1 MHSFVNLVNHSLNQ
15 SLALASFI
23 AAFGLLGTFG
33 MGSAQAQNNSQA
45 LSPSELNR
53 INNQP
58 IAPAVSATGAMNT
71 PEQRKPNYQYKDK
84 NGTTVTEYKDVNAPT
99 QVNVKTPYTSY
110 EMAPPTSVMPGPAQ
124 ETDLISVPS
133 ISIPLR

>member
-1 MHSFVNLVNHSLNQ
+1 MSQTIATAGFLVV
-15 SLALASFI
+15 
-23 AAFGLLGTFG
+23 FGIFSTT
-33 MGSAQAQNNSQA
+33 SAQAQNNSQA

-58 IAPAVSATGAMNT
+58 LAPTVSPAGALNS
-71 PEQRKPNYQYKDK
+71 PEQRKPNFEYRDT

-99 QVNVKTPYTSY
+99 QVDVKTRFTSY
-110 EMAPPTSVMPGPAQ
+110 EMAPPTSVMPGPPK

-133 ISIPLR
+133 ISIPLK

>member
-1 MHSFVNLVNHSLNQ
+1 MHYLTNLLSHSMSQ
-15 SLALASFI
+15 SLTLMSFLVV
-23 AAFGLLGTFG
+23 FGLFG
-33 MGSAQAQNNSQA
+33 ATSAQAQNNSQA

-58 IAPAVSATGAMNT
+58 LAPAVSASGAMNA

-84 NGTTVTEYKDVNAPT
+84 NGTTITEYKDVNSPT
-99 QVNVKTPYTSY
+99 QVDVKTPYTSY
-110 EMAPPTSVMPGPAQ
+110 EMAPPTSVMPGPPK

-133 ISIPLR
+133 VSIPF